1 MKKQLIVAL
10 GLAVLAT
17 PAFATRARLLSLGE
31 NANGSF
37 YINDNRN
44 MFLNAAEI
52 NNNKDFV
59 TYELNEQAGVVKSI
73 NNMVYGLQMNNGSSF
88 DSTQGLDAGDDT
100 LTGLTPNSIDLFV
113 GGDMGVKWGANL
125 TYVNGSDD
133 AAVVGTNAGDT
144 DITADSE
151 TKAMDLNVGV
161 QAGDIKGFVKY
172 GINGESTYKE
182 IVGLTD
188 PATKATVERDQDLTV
203 GGSYQ
208 LNAYTIFGQYNMNE
222 YTSKVEGAKTTTE
235 DSFFTVGAGRQD
247 KLNDKVTL
255 FTKAS
260 YVNSNSEIKD
270 DAKETDKGWSVPV
283 VVGIE
288 VDAASWVTFR
298 TSASQDILSG
308 NENKTPAA
316 KNKSTN
322 NNSIA
327 TNAGASLKF
336 GEFSIDGLISAQDT
350 GNLTTDTLLTTASMT
365 YKF

>member
-10 GLAVLAT
+10 GLAVIAA
-17 PAFATRARLLSLGE
+17 PAFATRARLLALGE
-31 NANGSF
+31 DANGSF

-59 TYELNEQAGVVKSI
+59 TYELSQQAGVVKSI
-73 NNMVYGLQMNNGSSF
+73 NNMVYGIQMNNGSSF
-88 DSTQGLDAGDDT
+88 DSIQGLDAGADT

-133 AAVVGTNAGDT
+133 AAVVGNDGAATPV

-151 TKAMDLNVGV
+151 TKVMDLNVGV

-182 IVGLTD
+182 ITTLAAGPV
-188 PATKATVERDQDLTV
+188 AKATVERDQDLTV

-208 LNAYTIFGQYNMNE
+208 LIFGQYNMNE
-222 YTSKVEGAKTTTE
+222 YTAKVDGVKTTTE
-235 DSFFTVGAGRQD
+235 DSSFTVGAGRQD
-247 KLNDKVTL
+247 KLNDKATF

-260 YVNSNSEIKD
+260 YVNFNSEFKD
-270 DAKETDKGWSVPV
+270 TAKETDKNWSVPV

-298 TSASQDILSG
+298 ASASQDILSG
-308 NENKTPAA
+308 NENKTTT
-316 KNKSTN
+316 KIKSTN
-322 NNSIA
+322 NNSLA
-327 TNAGASLKF
+327 TNAGATLKF
-336 GEFSIDGLISAQDT
+336 GEFSIDGLISAQDS